1 MSDKKKE
8 YGQFFTTNYKKILS
22 GMYIPENID
31 TLIEP
36 FAGNCD
42 LLEFAKDYNWELY
55 DIEPTNE
62 KIVQRDTLFNPPT
75 YKGKFVITN
84 PPYLARN
91 KSKNKDIFDIYNV
104 NDLYKAFLKE
114 LIINN
119 AIGGIVIVPLNFWSS
134 IRKSDTCL
142 RRDFLKV
149 YRVLRINVFEERVF
163 EDTSYTVCAFQF
175 EKNKE
180 SNNNEIPIKFYPS
193 KEKIVIK
200 MDKSNNYTF
209 GGEIYS
215 LENDGNYD
223 VSRATSSLSANTNI
237 LVKCID
243 DNEKNMLGL
252 SIVSDDNIYI
262 DNTPNLSARTYA
274 TLVITP
280 KISIK
285 KQEILVNEFN
295 KFIMNHRKTYHS
307 IFLTNYRE
315 SKNIARKRISFDLVY
330 NIVKHILYRR
340 TNIATPCDRNN
351 LLI

>member
-1 MSDKKKE
+1 MTEKKKE

-42 LLEFAKDYNWELY
+42 LIEFAKEYKWELY

-62 KIVQRDTLFNPPT
+62 NVVKRDTLANPPS
-75 YKGKFVITN
+75 YKGKYIITN

-91 KSKNKDIFDIYNV
+91 KSKNKAIFDTYNV
-104 NDLYKAFLKE
+104 NDLYKVFLKE
-114 LIINN
+114 LITNKSL
-119 AIGGIVIVPLNFWSS
+119 GGIVIVPLNFWSS
-134 IRKSDTCL
+134 IRKSDTYL

-149 YRVLRINVFEERVF
+149 YKVLRINVFEERVF
-163 EDTSYTVCAFQF
+163 EDTSYTVCSFQF
-175 EKNKE
+175 EKNE
-180 SNNNEIPIKFYPS
+180 DTNLQNVIPIKFYPS
-193 KEKIVIK
+193 KEKIIIT
-200 MDKSNNYTF
+200 MDDSNNYTF

-215 LENDGNYD
+215 LENDGNYE
-223 VSRATSSLSANTNI
+223 VSRATSSLAANTNI

-252 SIVSDDNIYI
+252 SMVSDDNIYI
-262 DNTPNLSARTYA
+262 DNTPHLSARTYA

-295 KFIMNHRKTYHS
+295 EFITTHRKTYHS

-330 NIVKHILYRR
+330 NIVKH
-340 TNIATPCDRNN
+340 
-351 LLI
+351 LLSHNV